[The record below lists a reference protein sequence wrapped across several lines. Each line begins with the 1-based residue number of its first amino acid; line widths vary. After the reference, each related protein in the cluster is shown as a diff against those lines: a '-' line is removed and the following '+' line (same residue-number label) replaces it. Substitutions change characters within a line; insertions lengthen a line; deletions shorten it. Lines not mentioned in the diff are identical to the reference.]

1 MGRFSQISILSLGAM
16 LLSSCAVIEGIFKAG
31 MWTGFLIVGL
41 VIALI
46 IWIMVKVV
54 GRGKR

>member
-1 MGRFSQISILSLGAM
+1 LGAM

-46 IWIMVKVV
+46 IWIMVKVIGG
-54 GRGKR
+54 GRR